1 MLVLLHVQVLHMRYP
16 KVVIYPFVT
25 RQVSMGQDGHLFLLL
40 QDSYQRPNYA
50 NLFVTRPESRARL
63 RIYPRNSKV
72 QPLRRFRYGCST
84 EHKIAATERIS
95 YKH

>member
-1 MLVLLHVQVLHMRYP
+1 VLLHVQVLHVRYP

-25 RQVSMGQDGHLFLLL
+25 RQVFMGQDGHIFLLL
-40 QDSYQRPNYA
+40 HDSYQRPNYA
-50 NLFVTRPESRARL
+50 DPFVTRPESRARL
-63 RIYPRNSKV
+63 GIYPVIQNI
-72 QPLRRFRYGCST
+72 QPSRRFRYGYAT